1 VVDPRGV
8 LHDSNNPDV
17 PFFTSRIT
25 RSVVPSV
32 RFDRTSIHSQRIDG
46 RVISDAAQE
55 HTIAFADGPVR
66 DRRHQNRLRS
76 DLDRARAARID
87 AGGDLVL
94 EERAT

>member
-1 VVDPRGV
+1 
-8 LHDSNNPDV
+8 
-17 PFFTSRIT
+17 
-25 RSVVPSV
+25 
-32 RFDRTSIHSQRIDG
+32 
-46 RVISDAAQE
+46 VISDAAQE